1 MGARRMKEVVVAAL
15 VSEASLLT
23 ANGPELVVE
32 MKRVLCQYWSQPKPL
47 LHLSLQ
53 ATRTRLANLKRL
65 NPAKLKDVVIA
76 PRIRSYL
83 SYKTTLPILD
93 SQTQNKNGK
102 QKTDGDKLAE
112 KIRFRLSAP
121 TSPPPPPAPRTPPE
135 PSQ

>member
-1 MGARRMKEVVVAAL
+1 MKEVVVAAL

-102 QKTDGDKLAE
+102 QKTEGDRLSE
-112 KIRFRLSAP
+112 KIRLRLTTTPQTPSL
-121 TSPPPPPAPRTPPE
+121 PRL
-135 PSQ
+135 